1 MENMNAISKEL
12 KVIHGK
18 LNDVSELA
26 TKGKTSLHTLLWAGG
41 VVAGL
46 VTLFSVLYN
55 MLPK

>member
-1 MENMNAISKEL
+1 
-12 KVIHGK
+12 
-18 LNDVSELA
+18 
-26 TKGKTSLHTLLWAGG
+26 LLWAGG

>member
-1 MENMNAISKEL
+1 MNDISREL

-26 TKGKTSLHTLLWAGG
+26 IKGKTSLHTLLWFGG

-46 VTLFSVLYN
+46 ITLFSVLYN